1 MFFFQHQNQTK
12 HYEMKASRF
21 LLLFLLVFVLNLH
34 AVVDAATTAAG
45 NTTHLLSGCE
55 QDYPP
60 FCMVHSDGHADGFS
74 VELMRSALA
83 RMDCEVSFATG
94 TWEYVRGLLENGEIQ
109 ALPMVGRT
117 PEREARFDFSV
128 PYLTMYGAIVVRQD
142 TTDIVNINDLRGRR
156 VAVMRGDNAEEFLRR
171 TERGIQI
178 ITEATFV
185 DAFKKLAAGECDAV
199 VIQRL
204 VALRL
209 LQETRIDNL
218 KVIDKPIVGFRQDFC
233 FAVKKGDSK
242 TLAILNE
249 GLALLM
255 ADGTFRQ
262 LHAKWFASLEIP
274 SSRRIIVGGDAYYP
288 PYDYID
294 ENGQPAGMVVE
305 ITRAAAQAVGLDVDI
320 RLGNWSDVRSDLE
333 QGRID
338 SVMGM
343 IYSPARD
350 RKFDFSPPHVNC
362 EYVIAYR
369 CNYTRKVEDL
379 NDLTGARVTVIQSDV
394 MHEFVLEKKIA
405 AEINVVDNFDTAVE
419 SLAAGH
425 TDFVLIPRMVAL
437 FLIKDKK
444 LADIELTSRPV
455 FSSEF
460 CFAFAEGNK
469 ALLAKF
475 AEGLK
480 AIEVSGEYRKIHEK
494 WLGILGDGES
504 DLKVFLRYLVVA
516 TFPLLVVL
524 LLVFG
529 WSWTLRRQVARKTIE
544 LKQSEAQFRSLIE
557 SAPTGIMVLDEGK
570 IVYLNDEACRIMGV
584 TTSDPALNRLAT
596 DYLAASSQEKY
607 KKVMATYADDSSKM
621 PVFELEIVRDDGSKM
636 PVDITVSTIKY
647 HGKDCKLVFIFDITA
662 RKASEAEL
670 DRLTAAVEQVGELI
684 LITDTN
690 AVIQYANPALESMTG
705 YNRAEVI
712 GKRASIFKSGQHDE
726 NFYRELWQTIS
737 SGQTWNGTMVN
748 RCKDGS
754 LMYEEATISP
764 IFNESKIV
772 SYVAVKHDITEKI
785 RLNEQLQQAQK
796 MESIGQLAGG
806 VAHDYNNMLGVI
818 LGYTEMVMESID
830 DKSSQMYEYLTEIFK
845 AATRSA
851 DITGQ
856 LLAFA
861 RKQTIA
867 PIVLDLNEA
876 ISSHLKM
883 LRRLLS
889 EDAELAW
896 VPCHGALLVKLDPV
910 QIGQVLANLC
920 VNARDAMAGNGN
932 ILIETSSAEFDE
944 EYCETHPGFVQG
956 RYAMLAVSDNGCG
969 MDAETREK
977 IFEPFFTTKG
987 IGKGTGLG
995 LATVFGIVKQNHGF
1009 INVYSELNKG
1019 TTIKI
1024 YIPWHE
1030 SEEVMPS
1037 TKKSADQAVVSGE
1050 TVLVV
1055 EDDPAILRMT
1065 SKLLMRAGYR
1075 VLAANSPLE
1084 AITIAE
1090 TAAAKIDLLL
1100 TDVVM
1105 PGMNGRELYEKIVS
1119 VYPGL
1124 RCLYMSGYTANV
1136 IAQQGIL
1143 KEGIDFIAKPFTNL
1157 DLLNAIGQIL
1167 NRSSQP
1173 DVG

>member
-1 MFFFQHQNQTK
+1 MFFLQHQKPIK
-12 HYEMKASRF
+12 HYEAKANW
-21 LLLFLLVFVLNLH
+21 LLLIFLLVFSLCLH
-34 AVVDAATTAAG
+34 TVVAAEATTTV
-45 NTTHLLSGCE
+45 NTQHLLSGCE

-60 FCMVHSDGHADGFS
+60 FCMVNPDGHADGFS
-74 VELMRSALA
+74 VELMRSAFS
-83 RMDCEVSFATG
+83 RMGYEVSFATG
-94 TWEYVRGLLENGEIQ
+94 TWAYVRGLLENGEIQ

-117 PEREARFDFSV
+117 PERESRFDFSV
-128 PYLTMYGAIVVRQD
+128 PYLTMYGAIVVRQE
-142 TTDIVNINDLRGRR
+142 TTDIVSLNDLRGRR
-156 VAVMRGDNAEEFLRR
+156 VAVMRSDNAEEFLRR
-171 TERGIQI
+171 TERGIDI

-218 KVIDKPIVGFRQDFC
+218 KVIDKPIVDFRQDFC

-242 TLAILNE
+242 TLALLNE

-255 ADGTFRQ
+255 ADGTFRE

-288 PYDYID
+288 PYDYLD

-305 ITRAAAQAVGLDVDI
+305 ITRASAQAVGLDVEI
-320 RLGNWSDVRSDLE
+320 RLGKWSDVSSDLE
-333 QGRID
+333 RGRID
-338 SVMGM
+338 AVMGM

-350 RKFDFSPPHVNC
+350 RKFDFSPSHVNC

-369 CNYTRKVEDL
+369 SNYNKKVEDI
-379 NDLTGARVTVIQSDV
+379 NDLAGARVTVAQNDV
-394 MHEFVLEKKIA
+394 MHEYVLEKKIA
-405 AEINVVDNFDTAVE
+405 ADINVVDNFEIALK
-419 SLAAGH
+419 SLAAGQ
-425 TDFVLIPRMVAL
+425 TDFVLIPRMLAL

-444 LADIELTSRPV
+444 IADIELSSQPM
-455 FSSEF
+455 FSLEL
-460 CFAFAEGNK
+460 CFAVAEGNK

-475 AEGLK
+475 TEGLK
-480 AIEVSGEYRKIHEK
+480 AVEASGEYHKIHEK
-494 WLGILGDGES
+494 WLGILGSGKS
-504 DLKVFLRYLVVA
+504 DLQVFLRYLAAV
-516 TFPLLVVL
+516 TLPLLVVL

-529 WSWTLRRQVARKTIE
+529 WSWTLRRQVARKTLE

-557 SAPTGIMVLDEGK
+557 SAPTGIMVLDQGK
-570 IVYLNDEACRIMGV
+570 IVYLNDEACRILGV
-584 TTSDPALNRLAT
+584 VAVAPALNRLAT
-596 DYLAASSQEKY
+596 DYLASSSQEKY
-607 KKVMATYADDSSKM
+607 KKVMATYADDKNKM
-621 PVFELEIVRDDGSKM
+621 PVFELEIVRDDGSRM
-636 PVDITVSTIKY
+636 PVDVTVSTIQY

-662 RKASEAEL
+662 RKTSETEL

-690 AVIQYANPALESMTG
+690 AVIQYANPALEIMTG

-726 NFYRELWQTIS
+726 KFYRELWQTIS
-737 SGQTWNGTMVN
+737 NGQTWNGTMIN

-754 LMYEEATISP
+754 LMIEEATISP
-764 IFNESKIV
+764 IFYESSIV

-818 LGYTEMVMESID
+818 LGYTEMALETVD

-851 DITGQ
+851 DITAQ

-876 ISSHLKM
+876 ISGQLKM

-889 EDAELAW
+889 EDAELSW
-896 VPCHGALLVKLDPV
+896 VPCHGELLVKLDPV
-910 QIGQVLANLC
+910 QVGQVLANLC
-920 VNARDAMAGNGN
+920 VNARDAMASNGK
-932 ILIETSSAEFDE
+932 ILIETSPAEFDE
-944 EYCETHPGFVQG
+944 AYCEAHSGFVPG

-977 IFEPFFTTKG
+977 IFEPFFTTKVV
-987 IGKGTGLG
+987 GKGTGLG
-995 LATVFGIVKQNHGF
+995 LATVFGIVKQNRGF
-1009 INVYSELNKG
+1009 INVYSEPGQG

-1024 YIPWHE
+1024 YIPWYE
-1030 SEEVMPS
+1030 GEEVMPR
-1037 TKKSADQAVVSGE
+1037 TNEVADKTVVSGE

-1065 SKLLMRAGYR
+1065 SKLLLRAGYR
-1075 VLAANSPLE
+1075 VIASNSPIE
-1084 AITIAE
+1084 AISTVE
-1090 TAAAKIDLLL
+1090 TAGVKIDLLL

-1105 PGMNGRELYEKIVS
+1105 PGMNGRELYEKISAVC
-1119 VYPGL
+1119 PGL

-1136 IAQQGIL
+1136 IARQGVL
-1143 KEGIDFIAKPFTNL
+1143 KEGIDFIAKPFSSIGI
-1157 DLLNAIGQIL
+1157 LNAVGQIL
-1167 NRSSQP
+1167 NRSSRS
-1173 DVG
+1173 DVN

>member
-45 NTTHLLSGCE
+45 NSTHLLSGCE

-109 ALPMVGRT
+109 ALPLVGRT
-117 PEREARFDFSV
+117 PEREAWFDFSV
-128 PYLTMYGAIVVRQD
+128 PYLTMYGAIVVRQE
-142 TTDIVNINDLRGRR
+142 TTDIVNLNDLRGRR

-171 TERGIQI
+171 TERGIDI
-178 ITEATFV
+178 ISEATFV
-185 DAFKKLAAGECDAV
+185 DAFKKLSAGGCDAV
-199 VIQRL
+199 VVQRL

-218 KVIDKPIVGFRQDFC
+218 KVIDKPIVDFRQDFC

-288 PYDYID
+288 PYDYLD
-294 ENGQPAGMVVE
+294 ENGMPAGMVVE
-305 ITRAAAQAVGLDVDI
+305 ITRIAAQAVGLEVDI
-320 RLGNWSDVRSDLE
+320 RLGNWPDVRSDLE

-338 SVMGM
+338 VIMGM
-343 IYSPARD
+343 IYSTERD

-362 EYVIAYR
+362 EYVIAYC
-369 CNYTRKVEDL
+369 CNYNRPVENL
-379 NDLTGARVTVIQSDV
+379 NDLVGARVAVVKNDV
-394 MHEFVLEKKIA
+394 MHEFLLERKIDA
-405 AEINVVDNFDTAVE
+405 NINVFDNFQTALE
-419 SLAAGH
+419 SMTAGQ

-437 FLIKDKK
+437 FLIKEKK
-444 LADIELTSRPV
+444 IADIELTTSPV

-475 AEGLK
+475 TEGLK
-480 AIEVSGEYRKIHEK
+480 AIEASGEYRKIHEK
-494 WLGILGDGES
+494 WLGILDNGES
-504 DLKVFLRYLVVA
+504 DLKVFLRYLGAV
-516 TFPLLVVL
+516 TFPLLIVL
-524 LLVFG
+524 LVVFS
-529 WSWTLRRQVARKTIE
+529 WSWALRRQVARKTME
-544 LKQSEAQFRSLIE
+544 LKQSEEQFRSLIE
-557 SAPTGIMVLDEGK
+557 SAPTGIMVLEDEK
-570 IVYLNDEACRIMGV
+570 IVYLNDEACRVFGV
-584 TTSDPALNRLAT
+584 VSAGSVLNRSVN
-596 DYLAASSQEKY
+596 DYLAASAQEKY
-607 KKVMATYADDSSKM
+607 KKIITSYDADKGKL
-621 PVFELEIVRDDGSKM
+621 PVFELEITRDDGSRM
-636 PVDITVSTIKY
+636 PVDVTVSTINY
-647 HGKDCKLVFIFDITA
+647 HGKDCKLVSVVDITV
-662 RKASEAEL
+662 RKSSEAEL
-670 DRLTAAVEQVGELI
+670 ERLTAAVEQVGELI

-690 AVIQYANPALESMTG
+690 AVIQYANPALESITG
-705 YNRAEVI
+705 YKRSEVL
-712 GKRASIFKSGQHDE
+712 GKKASIFKSGQHDE
-726 NFYRELWQTIS
+726 KFYRELWQTIS
-737 SGQTWNGTMVN
+737 NGQTWSGTMVN

-754 LMYEEATISP
+754 LMVEEATISP
-764 IFNESKIV
+764 IFYESSIV

-818 LGYTEMVMESID
+818 LGYTEIAMENTE
-830 DKSSQMYEYLTEIFK
+830 DKHSQMYEYLSEIHR

-851 DITGQ
+851 EITGQ

-867 PIVLDLNEA
+867 PIILDLNET
-876 ISSHLKM
+876 ISSQLKM

-889 EDAELAW
+889 EEIEFSW
-896 VPCHGALLVKLDPV
+896 VPYHCALLVKLDPV
-910 QIGQVLANLC
+910 QLGQVLTSLC
-920 VNARDAMAGNGN
+920 VNARDAITGTGK
-932 ILIETSSAEFDE
+932 IVIETASAEFDSA
-944 EYCETHPGFVQG
+944 YCDDHPGYIPG
-956 RYAMLAVSDNGCG
+956 HYAMLAVSDDGCG
-969 MDAETREK
+969 MDEEIREK
-977 IFEPFFTTKG
+977 IFEPFFTTKVV
-987 IGKGTGLG
+987 GKGTGLG
-995 LATVFGIVKQNHGF
+995 LATVFGIVKQNQGF
-1009 INVYSELNKG
+1009 INVYSEPGKG

-1024 YIPWHE
+1024 YIPSHDRE
-1030 SEEVMPS
+1030 DINSS
-1037 TKKSADQAVVSGE
+1037 KKKVPAQTSGSGE

-1055 EDDPAILRMT
+1055 EDDPAILRMI

-1075 VLAANSPLE
+1075 VIAAGKPAE
-1084 AITIAE
+1084 AVVVAE
-1090 TAAAKIDLLL
+1090 RGEEKIDLLL

-1105 PGMNGRELYEKIVS
+1105 PGMNGRELYEKIAS
-1119 VYPGL
+1119 ICPGL

-1143 KEGIDFIAKPFTNL
+1143 KEGIDFIAKPFVNI
-1157 DLLNAIGQIL
+1157 DLLNAISEIL
-1167 NRSSQP
+1167 NRNDRSGVS
-1173 DVG
+1173 